1 MAHQFLTKSSETV
14 VMSMNIYAKNGT
26 KVRFVPGNNGYESEN
41 KDAREILELDAI
53 YTVDYTDVSGW
64 STAVILEEFPNKRF
78 NSVLFEDVSN
88 VVSV

>member
-1 MAHQFLTKSSETV
+1 
-14 VMSMNIYAKNGT
+14 MSMNIYAPNGT

-41 KDAREILELDAI
+41 KSAREILELDAI